1 MLVSKSLD
9 TDLLRSEKQTL
20 FRFSALYVLLSIVII
35 SIFSFMY
42 YNSQKELMLQEKKS
56 SLQNY
61 SKKLL
66 QELKYLHINF
76 DKTQLY
82 PRDKKFESAIFD
94 SDKKRIFQTH
104 STKLRLDK
112 ILYLEDDMI
121 YLVNIPESYYLGSKY
136 VIVEMRD
143 DGVWFKKA
151 KKEIII
157 FNLLAFTF
165 MLGVG
170 YILLR
175 LFLKPMRDAIH
186 LLDRFIKDT
195 THELNTP
202 VSTIVTNIE
211 MIDKDVLDENLRKK
225 INRIDIG
232 AKTISNIYQDL
243 TYLTLGNKIVTNDDD
258 LDVVQVVNE
267 RIEYFKSLA
276 DAKKVHLSS
285 EILSPSRLYI
295 DKAKFSKLLDNLIS
309 NAIKYNK
316 INGSIKIILNN
327 RELIVKDTG
336 IGIAEENISK
346 MKDRYARFNESSG
359 GFGLGL
365 NIVSSIAK
373 EYDLKVDI
381 SSKEKEGTEVSV
393 SW

>member
-1 MLVSKSLD
+1 
-9 TDLLRSEKQTL
+9 
-20 FRFSALYVLLSIVII
+20 
-35 SIFSFMY
+35 MY
-42 YNSQKELMLQEKKS
+42 YNSQKELMLQEKKAT
-56 SLQNY
+56 LQNY
-61 SKKLL
+61 SKQVLK
-66 QELKYLHINF
+66 ELKYLHINF

-82 PRDKKFESAIFD
+82 PRNKHFESAIFD
-94 SDKKRIFQTH
+94 SDKILIFATH
-104 STKLRLDK
+104 PTNLKLDK
-112 ILYLEDDMI
+112 ILYLEDGMI

-136 VIVEMRD
+136 VIVEMKD
-143 DGVWFKKA
+143 DGIWLVQTKKN
-151 KKEIII
+151 III
-157 FNLLAFTF
+157 FNLLAFIF

-211 MIDKDVLDENLRKK
+211 MIDKSVLDEKLRKK

-243 TYLTLGNKIVTNDDD
+243 TYLTLGNKIVTNDSELNIAHVID
-258 LDVVQVVNE
+258 E
-267 RIEYFKSLA
+267 RVEYFKSLA
-276 DAKKVHLSS
+276 DAKRVHLSS
-285 EILSPSRLYI
+285 EILESCTLYI
-295 DKAKFSKLLDNLIS
+295 DKTKFSKLLDNLIS

-316 INGSIKIILNN
+316 INGSIKIRLKN

-336 IGIAEENISK
+336 IGIAEKNISK
-346 MKDRYARFNESSG
+346 MQERYARFNESSG

-365 NIVSSIAK
+365 SIVSSIAN
-373 EYDLKVDI
+373 EYNLKVDI